1 MTKTHRD
8 ERPSSQQAIA
18 DIVRQTAK
26 ITFSELAPW
35 FAKGAIVRVDDDLD
49 LVQIAYA
56 LSQDDCGSLESLIAS
71 GKVEKLRDSD
81 ASEWSDANQNL
92 WAVVIVPWILVQVPR
107 ASSAVE

>member
-1 MTKTHRD
+1 MTKTDRD
-8 ERPSSQQAIA
+8 ERPGSQQAIA

-71 GKVEKLRDSD
+71 EKLKSFETAMRVSG
-81 ASEWSDANQNL
+81 AMPTRICGQS
-92 WAVVIVPWILVQVPR
+92 
-107 ASSAVE
+107 